1 MKIRDVEF
9 IGLRSALP
17 QPAQFSWGS
26 AASRNVGLVRVTTVE
41 GVVGAGE
48 TSVTFPL
55 WSLEERALTVREG
68 LRPLA
73 LGKDASDI
81 EGLAALREL
90 SSVPIAAGENAYG
103 RSEALRL
110 IEAEAADVV
119 MPDVARCGGLGNA
132 RAMIAAAREKC
143 VPYSPHQYASEVG
156 FVTCLHLCAAE
167 PGYLHVLRDTSPWP
181 LRHEI
186 LTEPLRIEG
195 GRAWLPNGPGLGVEL
210 DEATLQRYR
219 IV

>member
-81 EGLAALREL
+81 EG
-90 SSVPIAAGENAYG
+90 
-103 RSEALRL
+103 
-110 IEAEAADVV
+110 
-119 MPDVARCGGLGNA
+119 
-132 RAMIAAAREKC
+132 
-143 VPYSPHQYASEVG
+143 
-156 FVTCLHLCAAE
+156 
-167 PGYLHVLRDTSPWP
+167 
-181 LRHEI
+181 
-186 LTEPLRIEG
+186 
-195 GRAWLPNGPGLGVEL
+195 
-210 DEATLQRYR
+210 
-219 IV
+219 